1 MIIVLLAKLIE
12 INTYIDIPLPDM
24 ALVFLILG
32 LVLAALMELGAVRL
46 RNCFERL
53 MQLK

>member
-1 MIIVLLAKLIE
+1 MIIVLLAKLIG
-12 INTYIDIPLPDM
+12 INKYIDFPLADM

-32 LVLAALMELGAVRL
+32 LVLAALMVLGAVSL
-46 RNCFERL
+46 RNRFERL